1 LEVIL
6 AQVNITDRVSKARLQ
21 ENLNTLERFTDSSLP
36 YTRRAFSSYYYEARH
51 WLYQQFQDAGL
62 KTSVD
67 PAGNLIGRLG
77 PSGVPSVCIGSHIDT
92 VEAGGRFDGIV
103 GVLAALEVAR
113 CLQDAGIELSYPLE
127 IIDFVCEEPTIV
139 NLSPLGSRIMSGD
152 VTSEMV
158 NIASTPFGE
167 SLPDAIKR
175 LGGNPAKISE
185 VKRDIGDIL
194 GYLELHIEQGPVLEK
209 AGLGLGVV
217 TVVAA
222 PCRAAVSLVGVADHA
237 GATSMLDRRD
247 ALAGAAELT
256 LAVEKIVSSPDI
268 VQESVGTVG
277 SLKVSPNMV
286 NIIPGRVDMTVEVR
300 STVPEA
306 LEWAREEIETTL
318 NNLAARR
325 GLEAKIE
332 WLQIEEPVPV
342 PLDMQ
347 NIIAQAANDVGVPK
361 MSLAS
366 RASHDAAKLAP
377 IAPVGMLFIPCM
389 DGRSHCPEEWA
400 DINDI
405 ITGTKVLGQALLR
418 LDEYLSTK
426 L

>member
-1 LEVIL
+1 M
-6 AQVNITDRVSKARLQ
+6 AQVNITDKVSKARLQ

-113 CLQDAGIELSYPLE
+113 CLQDAGIELSCPLE

-300 STVPEA
+300 STIPEA

>member
-1 LEVIL
+1 MPG
-6 AQVNITDRVSKARLQ
+6 A
-21 ENLNTLERFTDSSLP
+21 
-36 YTRRAFSSYYYEARH
+36 
-51 WLYQQFQDAGL
+51 
-62 KTSVD
+62 
-67 PAGNLIGRLG
+67 
-77 PSGVPSVCIGSHIDT
+77 
-92 VEAGGRFDGIV
+92 
-103 GVLAALEVAR
+103 
-113 CLQDAGIELSYPLE
+113 IE
-127 IIDFVCEEPTIV
+127 
-139 NLSPLGSRIMSGD
+139 
-152 VTSEMV
+152 
-158 NIASTPFGE
+158 
-167 SLPDAIKR
+167 R

-222 PCRAAVSLVGVADHA
+222 PCRAAVSLVGIADHA
-237 GATSMLDRRD
+237 GATAMSDRRD

-318 NNLAARR
+318 NNLATRR

-342 PLDMQ
+342 PIDMQ